1 MTFDEF
7 IGVTYHPDDTA
18 TIDIE
23 THHCNPT
30 GNINGG
36 VLISIADNLSTG
48 AAGEAYFEKTGEK
61 KFLVGVDLHASMVAN
76 QLGGRITAHSQPIKV
91 GRRIVVVRTEVSVLD
106 DRLLAVVTTTHVP
119 T

>member
-7 IGVTYHPDDTA
+7 IGVTYHDDNVA

-23 THHCNPT
+23 PHHCNPT

-48 AAGEAYFEKTGEK
+48 AAGRGYFEKTGEE
-61 KFLVGVDLHASMVAN
+61 KFLVGVDLHAVMMAN
-76 QLGGRITAHSQPIKV
+76 QLGGRIRASSQPVKV
-91 GRRIVVVRTEVSVLD
+91 GRRIVVVRTEVTGED

-119 T
+119 N